1 MMALQSRREFIRGS
15 AGLMLAPWASQLARA
30 QADGRKSTRL
40 ILLGTQGGPAR
51 RMKGMR
57 KSPAQVILVNDI
69 PYVIDCGYEVAA
81 QLVNAGIS
89 LNRLRYIFITHHHS
103 DHNAEYGNLAFVA
116 FASGLRSRVDA
127 YGPPPLAE
135 MTRAFWD
142 ANKYDVETRIKDQ
155 GASDPRKLLV
165 AHEFT
170 HNGVVLEDENVKV
183 TSTRVHHPPTDACA
197 YRFDAKDRSIV
208 ISGDTGYSEPLIEL
222 AKGADVLVHE
232 VMYLP
237 IIAKLLAGNPNAP
250 ALIERVKAVHTTGEE
265 VGRVAA
271 KAGVKTLVLSHLL
284 NTAPGDGVTD
294 EHWIEGIRDNF
305 KGQIVVGKDLM
316 EI

>member
-1 MMALQSRREFIRGS
+1 MAFESRRDFIRIS
-15 AGLMLAPWASQLARA
+15 AGLALAPWANKLASG
-30 QADGRKSTRL
+30 QADGPKSTRL

-57 KSPAQVILVNDI
+57 KSPAQLILINNI

-81 QLVNAGIS
+81 QLVSAGIS

-103 DHNAEYGNLAFVA
+103 DHNAEYGNLVFLA
-116 FASGLRSRVDA
+116 FASGLRSRIDA

-135 MTRAFWD
+135 MTRAFWE
-142 ANKYDVETRIKDQ
+142 ANKYNVETRIKDQ
-155 GASDPRKLLV
+155 GTSDPRKLLV

-170 HNGVVLEDENVKV
+170 HDGVVLEDENVKV

-208 ISGDTGYSEPLIEL
+208 ISGDTAYSEALIQL

-232 VMYLP
+232 LMYLP
-237 IIAKLLAGNPNAP
+237 IIQKLLAGNPNSP

-284 NTAPGDGVTD
+284 NTAPDDGVSD
-294 EHWIEGIRDNF
+294 EQWMEGIRDNF
-305 KGQIVVGKDLM
+305 KGQIIVGRDLM